1 MLARYFHCCIKRV
14 AIVLLGLTLSSS
26 HAWAGDQS
34 LPAEANELAKM
45 LLVEFT
51 EAVIAGPEKLAPML
65 APEYQIMRSNGVGY
79 NREEY
84 LKRGVG
90 TLSIKPV
97 FSHQDLVVTVADKVM
112 VVRYLLEVDETIEGV
127 PISKR
132 APRLTVFR
140 LIGDRWRVVSHSN
153 FARHDG

>member
-1 MLARYFHCCIKRV
+1 
-14 AIVLLGLTLSSS
+14 
-26 HAWAGDQS
+26 
-34 LPAEANELAKM
+34 KM

-90 TLSIKPV
+90 ALSIKPV

-140 LIGDRWRVVSHSN
+140 LIDDRWRVVSHSN